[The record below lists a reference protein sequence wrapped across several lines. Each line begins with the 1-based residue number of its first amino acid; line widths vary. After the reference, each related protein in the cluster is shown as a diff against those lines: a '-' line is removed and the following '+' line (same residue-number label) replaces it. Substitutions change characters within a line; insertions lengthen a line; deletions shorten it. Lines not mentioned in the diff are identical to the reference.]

1 MAVRQPGATECG
13 ICSQGYA
20 KILWETEERVD
31 ASAHGSRNRTKR
43 MFVSMQSVNAFRA
56 ICLGNQ
62 FFCLIWHWKCIV
74 SHSWGQERP
83 ERTQERGYAVTPLKA
98 VETLD
103 TSRVRVSNR
112 EIMCW
117 SLGKE
122 QSGGGR

>member
-56 ICLGNQ
+56 ICLGNH
-62 FFCLIWHWKCIV
+62 FLPNLALEMHSKPFVGSGETREDTGEGIC
-74 SHSWGQERP
+74 SHTFESCRDFEH
-83 ERTQERGYAVTPLKA
+83 LK
-98 VETLD
+98 
-103 TSRVRVSNR
+103 S
-112 EIMCW
+112 
-117 SLGKE
+117 
-122 QSGGGR
+122 QSFK